1 MIISHSTMRLRL
13 LLFFLISF
21 SAACGGPVREL
32 APISYTL
39 RFPEALNHYVEV
51 EADIPTL
58 GVDELKLFMPVWT
71 PGSYLVR
78 EYARNI
84 DRIDAST
91 VKGDAIE
98 ITKTAKN
105 RWVVNSSGL
114 DRVRI
119 TYRIYGWEINV
130 RSNWIEGDFA
140 MINGAPTYLS
150 VVDHYQRPYQVQ
162 VELPEGWI
170 GSYTTLQTT
179 DQPHTYFAPDFDTLI
194 DSPLLAGSPQ
204 VDSVDI
210 DGVPL
215 YLVTL
220 GGAGVW
226 DNARALRN
234 VAAIAKTQQEFWGN
248 YPSDRPYY
256 IFNLLTGSRG
266 GLEHKD
272 GFVMTGDRWYS
283 STRGGIGSWL
293 SLVSHEYFHLWNG
306 KRLRPVQL
314 GPFDYEHESYTR
326 SLWVVEGITSYYQHI
341 LLRRAG
347 FSTRDS
353 YLKTASNLIKAVENT
368 PGRLVQSLSDSS
380 FDTWI
385 KSYRPDENSS
395 NTRISYYGGGS
406 VVGLLLDAEVR
417 RVSNDAKSLDDVM
430 RLAYERYSGERGYT
444 EAEFI
449 ALTSEVAG
457 SDLAPWF
464 KRVVQTPGQHDY
476 QSFLDWYGLEFEAPK
491 EAEAKLLPNKLEPA
505 DAPGGWLGASTKTSN
520 GLTTV
525 TRVLTNTPAYD
536 AGLYVKDELIAVN
549 GFRIDKKVASRLR
562 PFPPGTKI
570 ELLVSRRGQLITL
583 PVTLGEKPKQSWKLK
598 IRDDA
603 TPEQTAHLESW
614 IGQDETEKDDTE
626 TTSDT

>member
-1 MIISHSTMRLRL
+1 MRQRL

-21 SAACGGPVREL
+21 SAACGGPVREV

-39 RFPEALNHYVEV
+39 RFEEALNHYMEV

-58 GVDELKLFMPVWT
+58 GADELELFMPVWT
-71 PGSYLVR
+71 PGSYLIR

-91 VKGDAIE
+91 IKGNLIE
-98 ITKTAKN
+98 ITKTTKN
-105 RWVVNSSGL
+105 RWVVNSKGL
-114 DRVRI
+114 DRVRV
-119 TYRIYGWEINV
+119 TYRLYGWEINV

-150 VVDHYQRPYQVQ
+150 VVDNYQRPYQVK
-162 VELPEGWI
+162 VELPEGWA

-179 DQPHTYFAPDFDTLI
+179 NQPHTYFAPDFDTLI

-210 DGVPL
+210 NGVPL

-234 VAAIAKTQQEFWGN
+234 VAAVAKTQQEFWGQ
-248 YPSDRPYY
+248 YPSDKPYY
-256 IFNLLTGSRG
+256 IFNLLTGFRG

-283 STRGGIGSWL
+283 STRDGIGSWL

-347 FSTRDS
+347 FSTREG
-353 YLKTASNLIKAVENT
+353 YLRTASNLIRAVENT
-368 PGRLVQSLSDSS
+368 PGRLAQSLSDSS
-380 FDTWI
+380 FDAWI

-406 VVGLLLDAEVR
+406 VAGLLLDAEVR
-417 RVSNDAKSLDDVM
+417 RVSNDSKSLDDVI
-430 RLAYERYSGERGYT
+430 RLAYERYSGDRGYT

-464 KRVVQTPGQHDY
+464 RRVVQTPSQLDY
-476 QSFLDWYGLEFEAPK
+476 QPMLDWYGLEFEASTIPEPK
-491 EAEAKLLPNKLEPA
+491 MLPNGLEPP
-505 DAPGGWLGASTKTSN
+505 DAPGGWLGADLKVSGGK
-520 GLTTV
+520 TTV
-525 TRVLTNTPAYD
+525 TRVLTGTPAYA

-549 GFRIDKKVASRLR
+549 GFRIETSLDSHLR
-562 PFPPGTKI
+562 PYPPGTNV
-570 ELLVSRRGQLITL
+570 ELLISRRGELITL
-583 PVTLGEKPKQSWKLK
+583 PATLSEKPNVSWALK
-598 IRDDA
+598 IRKEA

-614 IGQDETEKDDTE
+614 LGKDEAEPSTDNP
-626 TTSDT
+626 

>member
-1 MIISHSTMRLRL
+1 MLISHPIMRLRL
-13 LLFFLISF
+13 FLFFLISF
-21 SAACGGPVREL
+21 SAACGGPVREI

-39 RFPEALNHYVEV
+39 RFPEALNHYMEV

-58 GVDELKLFMPVWT
+58 GADQLELFMPVWT

-84 DRIDAST
+84 DRIDAT
-91 VKGDAIE
+91 TTKGDSLE
-98 ITKTAKN
+98 ITKTTKN
-105 RWVVNSSGL
+105 RWVVNSEGL
-114 DRVRI
+114 DRVRV
-119 TYRIYGWEINV
+119 TYRLYGWEINV
-130 RSNWIEGDFA
+130 RSNWIEGNFA

-150 VVDHYQRPYQVQ
+150 VVDNYQQRPYQVH
-162 VELPEGWI
+162 VELPEDWA
-170 GSYTTLQTT
+170 GSYTALQTT
-179 DQPHTYFAPDFDTLI
+179 DRPNSYFAPDFDTLI

-210 DGVPL
+210 NGVPL

-226 DNARALRN
+226 DNERALRN
-234 VAAIAKTQQEFWGN
+234 VAAVAKTQQEFWGQ
-248 YPSDRPYY
+248 YPSDKPYY
-256 IFNLLTGSRG
+256 IFNLLTGFRG

-272 GFVMTGDRWYS
+272 GFVMTADRWYS

-314 GPFDYEHESYTR
+314 GPFDYEHEAFTR

-347 FSTRDS
+347 FSTRES
-353 YLKTASNLIKAVENT
+353 YLRTASNLIRSVENT
-368 PGRLVQSLSDSS
+368 PGRLVQSMSDSS
-380 FDTWI
+380 FDSWI

-406 VVGLLLDAEVR
+406 VVGILLDAEVR
-417 RVSNDAKSLDDVM
+417 RVSNDTKSLDDVM
-430 RLAYERYSGERGYT
+430 RLAYDRYSGERGYT

-457 SDLAPWF
+457 SDMAPWF
-464 KRVVQTPGQHDY
+464 RRVVQTPSQHDY
-476 QSFLDWYGLEFEAPK
+476 QPFLDWYGLEFEAVTKP
-491 EAEAKLLPNKLEPA
+491 EPTMLPNGIEPP
-505 DAPGGWLGASTKTSN
+505 DAPGGWLGADLKVSGGK
-520 GLTTV
+520 TTV
-525 TRVLTNTPAYD
+525 TRVLNGTPAYA

-549 GFRIDKKVASRLR
+549 GFRIEKAIASHLR
-562 PFPPGTKI
+562 PFPPGTTV
-570 ELLVSRRGQLITL
+570 ELLISRRGELITI
-583 PVTLGEKPKQSWKLK
+583 PATLAEKPNASWTLK
-598 IRDDA
+598 IRKDA

-614 IGQDETEKDDTE
+614 LGTDEIEAMTDE
-626 TTSDT
+626 S